1 MTCQSL
7 SSQEKLNLESWGLPK
22 YIVQKYKSKGL
33 TSMFPWQLECLMSS
47 NVLDGGNLVYSAPTS
62 AGKTLVAEI
71 ITLQTVLERKK
82 KVIIILPFVSVVREK
97 MLYFKDL
104 LVGSGIRVEGF
115 MGSYHPPGGF
125 RAVHIAICTI
135 EKANSLINRLM
146 EEKNLENIGCVV
158 VDELHL
164 LGDPHRGYLLE
175 LLLTKLRY
183 ICKKGLCPP
192 IQIIGMSATLPN
204 LEILSKWLDA
214 ALYVTDFRPIPLTE
228 YLKVNR
234 TLLKVPDLTN
244 CGEVVPEFIIDNDPG
259 DVIYLCIDTILKGF
273 SALVFCPTKNWC
285 ETLAMQ
291 IAREVMRL
299 GCGNEEVSAALRR
312 QLKSE
317 AISDTLDQL
326 KNSPVGL
333 ESALGKSI
341 SFGVAFHH
349 AGLTLDERDII
360 EGGFKTGTLR
370 VLVATSTLSA
380 GVNLPARRVIVRSPQ
395 FGGSMMDIRTYKQM
409 VGRAGRM
416 GQDTAGESYLLCT
429 DGDKSIGQRLT
440 TSSLPPVESSLG
452 NSDLSNSLK
461 RAILE
466 IIASGLITSY
476 AEVECYTSCT
486 MLAAYEDPAKINE
499 AVQKCVKYLTDKGFI
514 DLKNETEIS
523 ASSLAE
529 ACLSAS
535 MSPDQGLTLLAELD
549 KARKNFV
556 LESDLHAVYQ
566 VTPFSVSN
574 QWGLDWM
581 KAFSIWEKLPKS
593 TQKVGHLVGVEDRFL
608 IRAMRGSTNFQADSH
623 RVAVHKRFFTALA
636 LQDLITEM
644 PLTKVVEKYG
654 CNKGMLQSLQQSAST
669 FSGMVTNFCR
679 KLGWGALEVV
689 VSQLGQRIQF
699 GAHRDLLD
707 LLKLDCLTAV
717 MARSLYN
724 SEITTVADLAQASMR
739 QVEAAIRKALPYASS
754 QENDSEREKKDV
766 SLPGRP
772 GLTVSEAA
780 DLFIKEA
787 RTYIM
792 REMGV
797 DHVQWNDHHASPD
810 IYDMSTVGPGS
821 RDTTTKDESLN
832 VSVASANF
840 EHVNQSDRR
849 IGLPSTS
856 SVKFDLET
864 KTEDDKSEPEL
875 ELKLALSEEND
886 GNDEKESEEE
896 SGQGS
901 LSSSKFTS
909 LLNISNPCIPK
920 LSSRPASPTSGSVS
934 GDDVGPSDSEDV
946 VPTSQDLETK
956 ENVGGKTNR
965 SSVALFLNNSK
976 ATPTTKEGLPKDL
989 TDYSNL
995 QISNFSN
1002 LFGDSFSRESPV
1014 ERSKVARF
1022 RNGVESSTPI
1032 VNKVTSASKT
1042 PADSGKGSQSARSP
1056 LLFQTPNSAGA
1067 DFSDGDMFGDSG
1079 THRRLSASMIC
1090 AINSNQPLDDFDPN
1104 WGGDSLLLAS
1114 QVVESHKKE
1123 ALNLKR
1129 KLAEESPLSNREVP
1143 PSKRK
1148 CVLSVHKTKAKKCSS
1163 RNDSLSTAENSSLNA
1178 QQLKIVDLES
1188 DPFRL
1193 RAEEGNVIEQVDT
1206 PPSLKDNK
1214 VLPGSR
1220 NSLTDSVLAQV
1231 FQDSFGPADGKSSD
1245 PGTPEMFES
1254 PQKRP
1259 RAEDSTNIVLKFEA
1273 TQSRPN
1279 QVTAHVSLAQP
1290 PSNPTT
1296 PTKLNTSPGKY
1307 SPLGVSVVKCSRS
1320 PRTSPSEKEKSRNGR
1335 IDRSKR
1341 SQSTCKK
1348 LLTLPDNQV
1357 DPLKTGQPSGIE
1369 RLKPNIDTDGKAKK
1383 LKKFKSETWG
1393 KSDPVESQL
1402 ITGSTPEACSEP
1414 IESQPTKTPITPT
1427 KFSGPVDLSKI
1438 ADVLEICT
1446 SGANLEDFLD
1456 TVDRRKEMAFCLET
1470 TQYSSTE
1477 SKIGMKVVRSKCPVE
1492 KEPDFHDSAVAIVGI
1507 YMVVD
1512 RKLFHCCLRSS
1523 KCICI
1528 GKLKMIFR
1536 RKDIRLIG
1544 YDLSWQI
1551 KLLHQCCDIAIDS
1564 LLWDV
1569 CVADWLLDPR
1579 DGKTPL
1585 KQLVGT

>member
-1 MTCQSL
+1 
-7 SSQEKLNLESWGLPK
+7 
-22 YIVQKYKSKGL
+22 
-33 TSMFPWQLECLMSS
+33 
-47 NVLDGGNLVYSAPTS
+47 
-62 AGKTLVAEI
+62 
-71 ITLQTVLERKK
+71 
-82 KVIIILPFVSVVREK
+82 
-97 MLYFKDL
+97 
-104 LVGSGIRVEGF
+104 
-115 MGSYHPPGGF
+115 
-125 RAVHIAICTI
+125 
-135 EKANSLINRLM
+135 
-146 EEKNLENIGCVV
+146 
-158 VDELHL
+158 
-164 LGDPHRGYLLE
+164 
-175 LLLTKLRY
+175 
-183 ICKKGLCPP
+183 
-192 IQIIGMSATLPN
+192 MSATLPN

-244 CGEVVPEFIIDNDPG
+244 CGEVVPEFIID
-259 DVIYLCIDTILKGF
+259 
-273 SALVFCPTKNWC
+273 
-285 ETLAMQ
+285 
-291 IAREVMRL
+291 
-299 GCGNEEVSAALRR
+299 
-312 QLKSE
+312 
-317 AISDTLDQL
+317 
-326 KNSPVGL
+326 
-333 ESALGKSI
+333 
-341 SFGVAFHH
+341 
-349 AGLTLDERDII
+349 
-360 EGGFKTGTLR
+360 
-370 VLVATSTLSA
+370 
-380 GVNLPARRVIVRSPQ
+380 
-395 FGGSMMDIRTYKQM
+395 
-409 VGRAGRM
+409 
-416 GQDTAGESYLLCT
+416 
-429 DGDKSIGQRLT
+429 
-440 TSSLPPVESSLG
+440 
-452 NSDLSNSLK
+452 
-461 RAILE
+461 

-566 VTPFSVSN
+566 
-574 QWGLDWM
+574 
-581 KAFSIWEKLPKS
+581 
-593 TQKVGHLVGVEDRFL
+593 
-608 IRAMRGSTNFQADSH
+608 
-623 RVAVHKRFFTALA
+623 
-636 LQDLITEM
+636 
-644 PLTKVVEKYG
+644 
-654 CNKGMLQSLQQSAST
+654 
-669 FSGMVTNFCR
+669 
-679 KLGWGALEVV
+679 
-689 VSQLGQRIQF
+689 
-699 GAHRDLLD
+699 
-707 LLKLDCLTAV
+707 
-717 MARSLYN
+717 
-724 SEITTVADLAQASMR
+724 
-739 QVEAAIRKALPYASS
+739 
-754 QENDSEREKKDV
+754 
-766 SLPGRP
+766 
-772 GLTVSEAA
+772 
-780 DLFIKEA
+780 
-787 RTYIM
+787 

-821 RDTTTKDESLN
+821 RDTTTKDGTTKDESLN

-856 SVKFDLET
+856 SAKFDLET
-864 KTEDDKSEPEL
+864 KTEDDRSEPEL

-946 VPTSQDLETK
+946 VPTSQDLETE
-956 ENVGGKTNR
+956 ENVSGKMNR

-1129 KLAEESPLSNREVP
+1129 KLAEESPLSNREAP

-1148 CVLSVHKTKAKKCSS
+1148 CVLSVHKTKAEKCSS

-1193 RAEEGNVIEQVDT
+1193 RAEEGNIIEQVDT

-1273 TQSRPN
+1273 TSRPDR
-1279 QVTAHVSLAQP
+1279 VTAHVSLAQP

-1320 PRTSPSEKEKSRNGR
+1320 PRTSPSEKEKSRIGR

-1383 LKKFKSETWG
+1383 LKKI
-1393 KSDPVESQL
+1393 Q
-1402 ITGSTPEACSEP
+1402 IR
-1414 IESQPTKTPITPT
+1414 
-1427 KFSGPVDLSKI
+1427 
-1438 ADVLEICT
+1438 
-1446 SGANLEDFLD
+1446 NL
-1456 TVDRRKEMAFCLET
+1456 
-1470 TQYSSTE
+1470 
-1477 SKIGMKVVRSKCPVE
+1477 GE
-1492 KEPDFHDSAVAIVGI
+1492 K
-1507 YMVVD
+1507 
-1512 RKLFHCCLRSS
+1512 RSS
-1523 KCICI
+1523 RESINHRKHTRSVFRTHRIPTYQNSDHTDEILWASRFIENRRRSGNLQQRCQPGRFPGHGRPQERNGLLSGNCTVFIN
-1528 GKLKMIFR
+1528 GK
-1536 RKDIRLIG
+1536 
-1544 YDLSWQI
+1544 
-1551 KLLHQCCDIAIDS
+1551 
-1564 LLWDV
+1564 
-1569 CVADWLLDPR
+1569 
-1579 DGKTPL
+1579 
-1585 KQLVGT
+1585 